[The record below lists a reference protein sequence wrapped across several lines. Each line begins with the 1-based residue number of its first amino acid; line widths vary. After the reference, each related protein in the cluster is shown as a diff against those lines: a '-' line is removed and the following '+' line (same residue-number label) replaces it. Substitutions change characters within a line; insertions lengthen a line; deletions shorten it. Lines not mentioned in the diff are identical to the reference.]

1 MKFSKRINNAV
12 SSEGKQSWHNL
23 KAAQSRRSS
32 IVTISSFFRTIRRYL
47 KYVFAIVSIS
57 CLAFF
62 FKIFVFQV
70 TPSAENGNVSQLTYL
85 KKVLFQTDGVLDE
98 SWLSQVAPLNREMKL
113 MEINIFEIKALIE
126 SYDQIIQAE
135 VSREFPDTLKI
146 NLKEAKPIFKLNTM
160 VNETDT
166 VLKLVS
172 LTGDVYEGEGYPIEF
187 IKSLPYLIPY
197 QHTNQKYL
205 PIKGLEIVSSLL
217 DLIDKSNLKDRIP
230 IITVSLKTFSADPDF
245 PGQII
250 EFKSLRI
257 PRILFSAY
265 DDFYIQIDRL
275 NHILSYLNG
284 LGNPDVERIDL
295 SLKGSAA
302 VQLKNGKIDLF

>member
-1 MKFSKRINNAV
+1 M
-12 SSEGKQSWHNL
+12 E
-23 KAAQSRRSS
+23 
-32 IVTISSFFRTIRRYL
+32 T
-47 KYVFAIVSIS
+47 VF
-57 CLAFF
+57 
-62 FKIFVFQV
+62 
-70 TPSAENGNVSQLTYL
+70 
-85 KKVLFQTDGVLDE
+85 
-98 SWLSQVAPLNREMKL
+98 
-113 MEINIFEIKALIE
+113 
-126 SYDQIIQAE
+126 
-135 VSREFPDTLKI
+135 
-146 NLKEAKPIFKLNTM
+146 
-160 VNETDT
+160 
-166 VLKLVS
+166 
-172 LTGDVYEGEGYPIEF
+172 
-187 IKSLPYLIPY
+187 
-197 QHTNQKYL
+197 
-205 PIKGLEIVSSLL
+205 SLL

>member
-1 MKFSKRINNAV
+1 MKFSKRNNNAV
-12 SSEGKQSWHNL
+12 SSKGKQSWHNL
-23 KAAQSRRSS
+23 KAAQNRRSS
-32 IVTISSFFRTIRRYL
+32 IVTISSFFRTFRRYL
-47 KYVFAIVSIS
+47 KLGFAIFLIFF
-57 CLAFF
+57 LAIF

-70 TPSAENGNVSQLTYL
+70 TPTAENGNVSQLTYL

-98 SWLSQVAPLNREMKL
+98 SWLSRAAPLNREMKL
-113 MEINIFEIKALIE
+113 MKINIFEIKALIE

-146 NLKEAKPIFKLNTM
+146 KLKEAKPIFKLNTV
-160 VNETDT
+160 VNETDM

-172 LTGDVYEGEGYPIEF
+172 VTGDVYEGEGYPIEF

-197 QHTNQKYL
+197 RHPNQKYL
-205 PIKGLEIVSSLL
+205 PIKGLEVVSSLL
-217 DLIDKSNLKDRIP
+217 DLINKSNLKDRIP
-230 IITVSLKTFSADPDF
+230 IITVSLKSFSGDPDF

-250 EFKSLRI
+250 EFKSLKI

-284 LGNPDVERIDL
+284 LGNPDVVRIDL